1 MRVLCTPHPHQTLD
15 GVVAA
20 FNDEAVVAVLDP
32 AWPAPLRE
40 RAVADLHDAAR
51 SNRLGPGRLVVF
63 SSGSTSQPRGV
74 IRTHASWRATA
85 AALTELTRLHEG
97 DPVGLAGP
105 PSASFAFP
113 SREMTTKIARLSHSQ
128 T

>member
-1 MRVLCTPHPHQTLD
+1 MRVLCTPHPHRTLD

-51 SNRLGPGRLVVF
+51 SNRLEPGRLVVF

-97 DPVGLAGP
+97 DPAGLAGP